1 MRGMQRR
8 SVFLALAL
16 LGLGCGGG
24 APSRLHTLGTPKGTG
39 EVDFQ
44 VENRTSAIVNNLYVA
59 ESERIRGASR
69 EALQAGTPEQA
80 ALWGEDRLKSG
91 LESGGKVRVS
101 IPRPGQY
108 DVRAVD
114 RDGREQHV
122 ANLRL
127 AAGGRYVLELEEG
140 GWRAPR

>member
-8 SVFLALAL
+8 SVLLALAL
-16 LGLGCGGG
+16 LGCGGG
-24 APSRLHTLGTPKGTG
+24 APSRLHTLGKPKGTG

-44 VENRTSAIVNNLYVA
+44 VENRTSAIVNNLYVT
-59 ESERIRGASR
+59 ESERVRSASR
-69 EALQAGTPEQA
+69 EALQAGTAEQA
-80 ALWGEDRLKSG
+80 ALWGDDRLRSG
-91 LESGGKVRVS
+91 LESGGKVRVT
-101 IPRPGQY
+101 IPKPGSY

>member
-1 MRGMQRR
+1 MRRR
-8 SVFLALAL
+8 PVLFALGLLA
-16 LGLGCGGG
+16 LGCGGG
-24 APSRLHTLGTPKGTG
+24 APTRLHTLGKPKGSG

-44 VENRTSAIVNNLYVA
+44 VENRTSAVVNNLYLV
-59 ESERIRGASR
+59 ESEKVRLASR
-69 EALQAGTPEQA
+69 EALQSGTPEQV

-91 LESGGKVRVS
+91 LESRGKVRVA
-101 IPRPGQY
+101 IPSPGRY

-122 ANLRL
+122 ANLKL